1 MKLTCAQIN
10 LKDDLFVAKISYKI
24 FWANWNYFFPLKCI
38 FFGSKKNFS
47 LPIYRRF
54 VKKNQGIIISQIL
67 PFGKS
72 QIYLYFWYTNNVK
85 HPIRSFWVDFFIHR
99 SKSISFS
106 VSGMARHISINM
118 AFVQ

>member
-54 VKKNQGIIISQIL
+54 VKKTRGLSFLKFSHLGNHKSICIFGTQTMSNIL
-67 PFGKS
+67 FVVFGW
-72 QIYLYFWYTNNVK
+72 I
-85 HPIRSFWVDFFIHR
+85 FFIHR

-118 AFVQ
+118 AFV